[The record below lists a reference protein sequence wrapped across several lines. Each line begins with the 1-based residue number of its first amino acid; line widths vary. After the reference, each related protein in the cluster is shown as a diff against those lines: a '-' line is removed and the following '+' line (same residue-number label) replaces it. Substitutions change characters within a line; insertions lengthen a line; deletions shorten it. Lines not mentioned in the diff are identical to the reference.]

1 MDNLLPIPTNSVN
14 PENAIVCYGLPTPVP
29 VQKPVMQNHSNL
41 VSLTGHGS
49 SSSKGV
55 SKAPVVQQKTQQNTI
70 KSRKNRKGRQQAQVH
85 NVPNGTTPS
94 PLMSLSLP
102 GAMPSAFHPQGM
114 YPMFHPAFP
123 RVFPRVFPKRK
134 KGKKKSKTNS
144 SEKQKPNPINANL
157 VPVNKKPAVSW
168 LSMASA
174 NPPPKA
180 SEVSD
185 QPSTTK
191 SSLVSVQQKSPVA
204 GTSTL
209 PDKPVSSASIAERSS
224 SSTNKPVTTSLA
236 LSTSSAQAAKS
247 KKSQQ
252 KSQVLEAKKSTVSKT
267 SHTSTRQPDLKN
279 EKNTYVSDLVMVSQL
294 HETANRKGLV
304 AHFIFLEPS
313 DLEFRF
319 QLNNNNRLVILF
331 FRLQYF
337 IKH

>member
-1 MDNLLPIPTNSVN
+1 MVNLLPIPTNSVN

-41 VSLTGHGS
+41 
-49 SSSKGV
+49 
-55 SKAPVVQQKTQQNTI
+55 
-70 KSRKNRKGRQQAQVH
+70 
-85 NVPNGTTPS
+85 
-94 PLMSLSLP
+94 
-102 GAMPSAFHPQGM
+102 
-114 YPMFHPAFP
+114 
-123 RVFPRVFPKRK
+123 FPKRK
-134 KGKKKSKTNS
+134 KGKKKNKTNS

-209 PDKPVSSASIAERSS
+209 PDKPV
-224 SSTNKPVTTSLA
+224 TTSLA

-252 KSQVLEAKKSTVSKT
+252 RSQVLEAKKSTVSKT

>member
-1 MDNLLPIPTNSVN
+1 MVNLLPIPTNSVN
-14 PENAIVCYGLPTPVP
+14 PENAIICYGLPTPVP

-70 KSRKNRKGRQQAQVH
+70 KSRKNRKGRQQVQVH

-134 KGKKKSKTNS
+134 KGKKKSKT
-144 SEKQKPNPINANL
+144 
-157 VPVNKKPAVSW
+157 
-168 LSMASA
+168 
-174 NPPPKA
+174 KA

-252 KSQVLEAKKSTVSKT
+252 RSQVLEAKKSTVSKT